1 MHTHSHGSC
10 CSANPPNCDGWADK
24 QQGGV
29 NLFHLDTYP
38 SASSAVA
45 GASVCVD
52 NLAVQWA
59 NNLYVADLSAPS
71 KYALLLSADV
81 AYVTYGNTASI
92 IVSDR

>member
-1 MHTHSHGSC
+1 MQ
-10 CSANPPNCDGWADK
+10 WL
-24 QQGGV
+24 V
-29 NLFHLDTYP
+29 R
-38 SASSAVA
+38 
-45 GASVCVD
+45 SVWVD
-52 NLAVQWA
+52 NLAVHWA